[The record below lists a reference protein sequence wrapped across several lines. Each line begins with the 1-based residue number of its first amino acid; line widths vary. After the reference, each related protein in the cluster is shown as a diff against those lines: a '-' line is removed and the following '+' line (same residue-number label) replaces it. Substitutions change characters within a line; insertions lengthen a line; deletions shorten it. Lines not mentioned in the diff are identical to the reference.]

1 MLSRSFPLNISRI
14 SRLALALAFGVTLSA
29 CSSTPPDQ
37 LPSEQAAPGTASRPI
52 LSADEAKNFQQARYF
67 TAMDPNAAPWSPY
80 AIRLPEQ
87 PNLVVGPAGSAGIT
101 HTSIQAAV
109 DAAIA
114 KHSSSRQ
121 YIAILPGEYE
131 GTVYVPAA
139 PGSVT
144 LYGTGEKPIDVKI
157 GLAIDSEMDT
167 TTWRRLV
174 NPGGKYMPGKPAWYM
189 FDRCQSKH
197 SATVGVMCSAVFWS
211 QNNGLQLQNLT
222 IENNLGDSVDAGNHQ
237 AVALRSDG
245 DQVQIDKVNILGRQN
260 TFFVT
265 NSGVENTLK
274 NNRITRTLVTN
285 SYIEGDVD
293 IVSGRGAVVFDNTDF
308 RVMNTR
314 TQQEGYVFAP
324 ATLSNMFYGFLAVNS
339 RFTAMGDGVAQLGRS
354 LDVDSASNGQVVIRD
369 SVINE
374 GFNMAKPW
382 GNAAISQRAYA
393 GNTGAV
399 DEKGNV
405 QRNLNDANF
414 NRMWE
419 YNNRGVGSKVIAEP
433 KQ

>member
-1 MLSRSFPLNISRI
+1 MNISRI

-37 LPSEQAAPGTASRPI
+37 LPSEQVAPGTASRPI

-87 PNLVVGPAGSAGIT
+87 PNFVVGPAGTQGVT
-101 HTSIQAAV
+101 HTTIQAAV

-211 QNNGLQLQNLT
+211 QNTGLQLKNLT

-382 GNAAISQRAYA
+382 GNAAVSQRPYA
-393 GNTGAV
+393 GNTGAM
-399 DEKGNV
+399 DDKGNV

-419 YNNRGVGSKVIAEP
+419 YNTRGVGSKVIAEP

>member
-1 MLSRSFPLNISRI
+1 LNISRI

-80 AIRLPEQ
+80 AIRLPAQ
-87 PNLVVGPAGSAGIT
+87 PNFVVGPAGTQGVT
-101 HTSIQAAV
+101 HTTIQAAV

-157 GLAIDSEMDT
+157 GLAIDSEIDT

-189 FDRCQSKH
+189 FDRCQSKQ
-197 SATVGVMCSAVFWS
+197 SATIGVMCSAVFWS

-308 RVMNTR
+308 RVMNSR

-354 LDVDSASNGQVVIRD
+354 LDVDFASNGQVVIRD

-382 GNAAISQRAYA
+382 GNAAISQRPYA

-399 DEKGNV
+399 DDKGNV

>member
-1 MLSRSFPLNISRI
+1 MNISRI

-80 AIRLPEQ
+80 AIRLPAQ
-87 PNLVVGPAGSAGIT
+87 PNFVVGPAGTQGVT
-101 HTSIQAAV
+101 HTTIQAAV

-157 GLAIDSEMDT
+157 GLAIDSEIDT

-189 FDRCQSKH
+189 FDRCQSKQ
-197 SATVGVMCSAVFWS
+197 SATIGVMCSAVFWS

-222 IENNLGDSVDAGNHQ
+222 IESNLGDSVDAGNHQ

-308 RVMNTR
+308 RVMNSR

-382 GNAAISQRAYA
+382 GNAAISQRPYA

-399 DEKGNV
+399 DDKGNV

>member
-1 MLSRSFPLNISRI
+1 MNISRI

-80 AIRLPEQ
+80 AIRLPAQ
-87 PNLVVGPAGSAGIT
+87 PNFVVGPAGTQGVT
-101 HTSIQAAV
+101 HTTIQAAV

-157 GLAIDSEMDT
+157 GLAIDSEIDT

-189 FDRCQSKH
+189 FDRCQSKQ
-197 SATVGVMCSAVFWS
+197 SATIGVMCSAVFWS

-274 NNRITRTLVTN
+274 NNRITRNLVTN

-308 RVMNTR
+308 RVMNSR

-382 GNAAISQRAYA
+382 GNAAISQRPYA

-399 DEKGNV
+399 DDKGNV
-405 QRNLNDANF
+405 QRNLNDASF

>member
-1 MLSRSFPLNISRI
+1 LQELPLNISRI

-87 PNLVVGPAGSAGIT
+87 PNFVVGPAGTQGVT

-157 GLAIDSEMDT
+157 GLAIDSEIDT
-167 TTWRRLV
+167 ATWRRLV

-197 SATVGVMCSAVFWS
+197 SATVGLMCSAVFWS

-245 DQVQIDKVNILGRQN
+245 DRVQIDKVNILGRQN

-265 NSGVENTLK
+265 NSGVDNTLK

-293 IVSGRGAVVFDNTDF
+293 MVSGRGAVVFDNTDF

-324 ATLSNMFYGFLAVNS
+324 ATQSNLFYGFLAVNS

-354 LDVDSASNGQVVIRD
+354 LDVDSATNGQVVIRD

-382 GNAAISQRAYA
+382 GNAAISQRPYA

>member
-1 MLSRSFPLNISRI
+1 MNISRI

-80 AIRLPEQ
+80 AIRLPAQ
-87 PNLVVGPAGSAGIT
+87 PNFVVGPAGTQGVT
-101 HTSIQAAV
+101 HTTIQAAV

-157 GLAIDSEMDT
+157 GLAIDSEIDT

-189 FDRCQSKH
+189 FDRCQSKQ
-197 SATVGVMCSAVFWS
+197 SATIGVMCSAVFWS

-245 DQVQIDKVNILGRQN
+245 DQVLIDKVNILGRQN

-308 RVMNTR
+308 RVMNSR

-382 GNAAISQRAYA
+382 GNAAISQRPYA

-399 DEKGNV
+399 DDKGNV
-405 QRNLNDANF
+405 QRNLNDASF

>member
-1 MLSRSFPLNISRI
+1 LNISRI

-80 AIRLPEQ
+80 AIRLPAQ
-87 PNLVVGPAGSAGIT
+87 PNFVVGPAGTQGVT
-101 HTSIQAAV
+101 HTTIQAAV

-157 GLAIDSEMDT
+157 GLAIDSEIDT

-189 FDRCQSKH
+189 FDRCQSKQ
-197 SATVGVMCSAVFWS
+197 SATIGVMCSAVFWS

-308 RVMNTR
+308 RVMNSR

-324 ATLSNMFYGFLAVNS
+324 ATLSNMFYGFLAINS

-382 GNAAISQRAYA
+382 GNAAISQRPYA

-399 DEKGNV
+399 DDKGNV

>member
-1 MLSRSFPLNISRI
+1 MNISRI

-80 AIRLPEQ
+80 AIRLPAQ
-87 PNLVVGPAGSAGIT
+87 PNFVVGPAGTQGVT
-101 HTSIQAAV
+101 HTTIQAAV

-157 GLAIDSEMDT
+157 GLAIDSEIDT

-189 FDRCQSKH
+189 FDRCQSKQ
-197 SATVGVMCSAVFWS
+197 SATIGVMCSAIFWS

-308 RVMNTR
+308 RVMNSR

-382 GNAAISQRAYA
+382 GNAAISQRPYA

-399 DEKGNV
+399 DDKGNV

>member
-1 MLSRSFPLNISRI
+1 LNIS
-14 SRLALALAFGVTLSA
+14 SHYRLALALAIGVTLSA

-37 LPSEQAAPGTASRPI
+37 LPSEQAAPGTASRPV
-52 LSADEAKNFQQARYF
+52 LSAEEAKNFQQARYF

-80 AIRLPEQ
+80 AIRLPAQ
-87 PNLVVGPAGSAGIT
+87 PNFVVGPAGTQGVT

-121 YIAILPGEYE
+121 YIAIMPGEYE

-144 LYGTGEKPIDVKI
+144 LYGLGEKPVDVKI
-157 GLAIDSEMDT
+157 GLPIDSEIDT
-167 TTWRRLV
+167 ATWRHLV

-189 FDRCQSKH
+189 FDRCQSKQ
-197 SATVGVMCSAVFWS
+197 SATIGVMCSAVFWS

-265 NSGVENTLK
+265 NSGVQNTLQ
-274 NNRITRTLVTN
+274 NSRLTRTLVTN

-293 IVSGRGAVVFDNTDF
+293 IVFGRGAVVFDNTDF
-308 RVMNTR
+308 RVVNSR

-339 RFTAMGDGVAQLGRS
+339 RFTAAGDGVAQLGRA
-354 LDVDSASNGQVVIRD
+354 LDADANSNGQVVIRD

-382 GNAAISQRAYA
+382 ANAAISQRPYA

-399 DEKGNV
+399 DDKGNV

-419 YNNRGVGSKVIAEP
+419 YNNRGVGSKVVAEP

>member
-1 MLSRSFPLNISRI
+1 MNISRI

-80 AIRLPEQ
+80 AIRLPAQ
-87 PNLVVGPAGSAGIT
+87 PNFVVGPAGTQGVT
-101 HTSIQAAV
+101 HTTIQAAV

-157 GLAIDSEMDT
+157 GLAIDSEIDT

-189 FDRCQSKH
+189 FDRCQSKQ
-197 SATVGVMCSAVFWS
+197 SATIGVMCSAVFWS

-308 RVMNTR
+308 RVMNSR

-382 GNAAISQRAYA
+382 GNAAISQRPYA

-399 DEKGNV
+399 DDKGNV
-405 QRNLNDANF
+405 QRNLNEANF

>member
-1 MLSRSFPLNISRI
+1 MNISRI

-37 LPSEQAAPGTASRPI
+37 RPSEQVAPGTSSRPI
-52 LSADEAKNFQQARYF
+52 LFADEAKNFTQARYF
-67 TAMDPNAAPWSPY
+67 TAMDPNAAPWTPSS
-80 AIRLPEQ
+80 ITLPKQ
-87 PNLVVGPAGSAGIT
+87 PNFVVGPAGAQGVT

-109 DAAIA
+109 DAAIT
-114 KHSSSRQ
+114 KHSASRQ

-139 PGSVT
+139 PGSIT
-144 LYGTGEKPIDVKI
+144 IYGLGEKALDVKI
-157 GLAIDSEMDT
+157 GLAIDSEIDT
-167 TTWRRLV
+167 TTWRHLV
-174 NPGGKYMPGKPAWYM
+174 NPAGKYMPGKPAWYM
-189 FDRCQSKH
+189 FDNCQSKRA
-197 SATVGVMCSAVFWS
+197 ATIGVMCSAVVWS

-222 IENNLGDSVDAGNHQ
+222 IQNTLGDSVDAGNHQ

-245 DQVQIDKVNILGRQN
+245 DKVQINNVNILGRQN

-265 NSGVENTLK
+265 NSGVQNTLQ
-274 NNRITRTLVTN
+274 NNRLTRTLVTN
-285 SYIEGDVD
+285 SYVEGDVD
-293 IVSGRGAVVFDNTDF
+293 LVSGRGAVVFDNTDF
-308 RVMNTR
+308 RVVNSR

-324 ATLSNMFYGFLAVNS
+324 ATQSNFFYGFLAVNS
-339 RFTAMGDGVAQLGRS
+339 RFNAAGDGVAQLGRS
-354 LDVDSASNGQVVIRD
+354 LDVDSATNGQVVIRD

-382 GNAAISQRAYA
+382 ADAAISKRPFS

-399 DEKGNV
+399 DDKGNV
-405 QRNLNDANF
+405 QRNLNDASF

-419 YNNRGVGSKVIAEP
+419 YNNRGVGSKVVAEQ

>member
-1 MLSRSFPLNISRI
+1 MLCRSFPLNISRI

-52 LSADEAKNFQQARYF
+52 LSAEEAKNFQQARYF
-67 TAMDPNAAPWSPY
+67 TAMDPNATPWSPY
-80 AIRLPEQ
+80 AIRLPAQ
-87 PNLVVGPAGSAGIT
+87 PNFVVGPAGTQGVT
-101 HTSIQAAV
+101 HTTIQAAV

-157 GLAIDSEMDT
+157 GLAIDSEIDT
-167 TTWRRLV
+167 ATWRRLV

-274 NNRITRTLVTN
+274 SNRITRTLVTN

-308 RVMNTR
+308 RVMNSR

-354 LDVDSASNGQVVIRD
+354 LDVDSATNGQVVIRD

-382 GNAAISQRAYA
+382 GNAAVSQRPYA

-399 DEKGNV
+399 DDKGNV
-405 QRNLNDANF
+405 QRNLNEANF

>member
-1 MLSRSFPLNISRI
+1 LNISRI

-80 AIRLPEQ
+80 AIRLPAQ
-87 PNLVVGPAGSAGIT
+87 PNFVVGPAGTQGVT
-101 HTSIQAAV
+101 HTTIQAAV

-157 GLAIDSEMDT
+157 GLAIDSEIDT

-189 FDRCQSKH
+189 FDRCQSKQ
-197 SATVGVMCSAVFWS
+197 SATIGVMCSAVFWS

-222 IENNLGDSVDAGNHQ
+222 IENNLGDSVDAGIHQ

-308 RVMNTR
+308 RVMNSR

-382 GNAAISQRAYA
+382 GNAAISQRPYA

-399 DEKGNV
+399 DDKGNV

>member
-87 PNLVVGPAGSAGIT
+87 PNFVVGPAGTQGVT
-101 HTSIQAAV
+101 HTTIQAAV

-211 QNNGLQLQNLT
+211 QNTGLQLKNLT

-324 ATLSNMFYGFLAVNS
+324 ATQSNLFYGFLAVNS

-382 GNAAISQRAYA
+382 GNAAISQRPYA